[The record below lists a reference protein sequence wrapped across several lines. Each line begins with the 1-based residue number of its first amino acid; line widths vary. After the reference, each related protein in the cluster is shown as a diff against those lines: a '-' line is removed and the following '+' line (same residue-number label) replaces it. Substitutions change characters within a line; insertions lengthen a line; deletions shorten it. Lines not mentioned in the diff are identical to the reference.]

1 MNTGEFGWRVRRG
14 ASRCPVEGH
23 AAFERLDGDLRCVRF
38 SGTRS
43 FHDGVVRFTVALRGP
58 GTMDFRYEPST
69 GELVVDRLRG
79 TDARTELVVHRH
91 GLRGLGDFG
100 LADCVLDQP
109 LGALWSNALF
119 GTIEL
124 RRQRGCFVLADGSM
138 VFQAVFP
145 RATVVR
151 YDGAH
156 GALDATPADG
166 SLALD
171 ARHEHVVGART
182 DDLRLIANPSA
193 PNARVAWKQVRG
205 PRLELLGRRS
215 AEPSLRAGGLGA
227 GEEAV
232 FFVGAEL
239 PRAVAVETVVV
250 RHR

>member
-1 MNTGEFGWRVRRG
+1 MTTGGYGWRVRRG
-14 ASRCPVEGH
+14 GSRCPVEGH

-38 SGTRS
+38 SGIRS
-43 FHDGVVRFTVALRGP
+43 FHDGVVRFTVALRGQ
-58 GTMDFRYEPST
+58 GTMDFRYESST

-79 TDARTELVVHRH
+79 TDARTQLVVHRH
-91 GLRGLGDFG
+91 GLHGLFDFG
-100 LADCVLDQP
+100 LADCSLDQP
-109 LGALWSNALF
+109 LGSLWSNALF

-124 RRQRGCFVLADGSM
+124 RRQRGSFVLADGSM

-145 RATVVR
+145 RTTVVR

-156 GALDATPADG
+156 GALDVTPADG

-171 ARHEHVVGART
+171 ARREHVVGARAGE
-182 DDLRLIANPSA
+182 LRLVAHPSA
-193 PNARVAWKQVRG
+193 PDARVAWRQVRG
-205 PRLELLGRRS
+205 PRLEMLGKRS
-215 AEPSLRAGGLGA
+215 AEASLRAGGLGA